1 MRGRCFFIGEFMTKR
16 KITKAEDLRGAL
28 LATIEGVLEGRVNV
42 SQANAVVGLSGE
54 LHKSI
59 KQEWDMR
66 VFANEKLALERGR
79 ILEVIGCED
88 DSAE

>member
-1 MRGRCFFIGEFMTKR
+1 MKDKKLIN
-16 KITKAEDLRGAL
+16 ASDLRGAL

-59 KQEWDMR
+59 RQEWDMR
-66 VFANEKLALERGR
+66 VYANENLNIAAGEVVK
-79 ILEVIGCED
+79 VIGINVDKDNEQ
-88 DSAE
+88 